1 MKKITF
7 LLSALTVSLT
17 SIAQQSENYYNFTQ
31 STSTYADLVS
41 PTSINN
47 GEVWQFDQFGP
58 FNISF
63 PVEVFGIEFN
73 QFYFDDDT
81 FYLGNVGN
89 EDLMAVVDP
98 ITTYISDRGVIT
110 GTSISPLSYKVEGT
124 TGNRIFKIEVKNA
137 GLEDEEFFNGTT
149 NIFLNYQIWMY
160 ESDKSIEYRYGDTN
174 ITEINKLEFMED
186 LWLPVLAMQNNAA
199 GNVAY
204 LDGNLT
210 EVNYNEEAIN
220 EETDLESFGLNG
232 IVPANTVYRFSRN
245 PLSAKDMEKVSFSMF
260 PNPVNSVLNLT
271 FADPIT
277 KTYYIYDM
285 AGRMVIKGDV
295 NNNQS
300 AEINVSTLREGSYI
314 LKIGNSTKKFIKN

>member
-7 LLSALTVSLT
+7 LLSTLSVSLT

-31 STSTYADLVS
+31 STSTYADLVT

-47 GEVWQFDQFGP
+47 GTVWQYDGFGP

-63 PVEVFGIEFN
+63 PVEVFGVEFN

-81 FYLGNVGN
+81 FYLGNEGS
-89 EDLMAVVDP
+89 EDMMAVVDP
-98 ITTYISDRGVIT
+98 LTAYICDRGLIDD
-110 GTSISPLSYKVEGT
+110 TSISPLSYKTEGT
-124 TGNRIFKIEVKNA
+124 IGSRIFKIEVKNA
-137 GLEDEEFFNGTT
+137 GLEDEEFFDGTT
-149 NIFLNYQIWMY
+149 NLFLNYQIWFY
-160 ESDKSIEYRYGDTN
+160 ENDKSIEYRYGATN
-174 ITEINKLEFMED
+174 ITETNKLEYMED
-186 LWLPVLAMQNNAA
+186 LWLPVLAMQNNAS

-232 IVPANTVYRFSRN
+232 VVTANTVYRFSQN
-245 PLSAKDMEKVSFSMF
+245 PLSIKDMEKVSFSMF

-271 FADPIT
+271 FTDPMT
-277 KTYYIYDM
+277 KTYHIYDM
-285 AGRMVIKGDV
+285 AGRLVIKGNV
-295 NNNQS
+295 NNMQS
-300 AEINVSTLREGSYI
+300 AEINTSSLKEGSYI
-314 LKIGNSTKKFIKN
+314 LRIGSSTKKFIKK